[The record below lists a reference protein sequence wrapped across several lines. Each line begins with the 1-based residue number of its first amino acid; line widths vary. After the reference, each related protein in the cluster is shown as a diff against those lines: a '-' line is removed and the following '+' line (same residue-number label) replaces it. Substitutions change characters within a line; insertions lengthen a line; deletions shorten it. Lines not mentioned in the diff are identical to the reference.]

1 MEAPFLD
8 EDFEEDPVL
17 KETSKPVHTIVATMT
32 TPVMTVLLSDLVGGI
47 VDFTPGSRASSSS
60 GDEYSM

>member
-17 KETSKPVHTIVATMT
+17 KETRKPEHTIVATMT
-32 TPVMTVLLSDLVGGI
+32 TPVMSVLLSDLMGGI
-47 VDFTPGSRASSSS
+47 VVLTPGSRASSSS

>member
-8 EDFEEDPVL
+8 EDFAEDPVL
-17 KETSKPVHTIVATMT
+17 KETRKPEHTIVATMT

-47 VDFTPGSRASSSS
+47 VVLTPGSRASSSS